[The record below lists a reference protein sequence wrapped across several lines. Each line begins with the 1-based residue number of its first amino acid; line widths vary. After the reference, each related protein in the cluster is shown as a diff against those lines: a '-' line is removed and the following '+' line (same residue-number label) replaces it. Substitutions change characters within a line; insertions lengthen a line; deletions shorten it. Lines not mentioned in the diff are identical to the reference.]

1 MCAMTSAREK
11 AAKIWAVRVFP
22 EKDKLRTVD
31 LSKISC
37 PERLCNLLELRKNC
51 CTRDTFHFIAAL
63 RVEGNYVKMR
73 KINLRIFHANGK
85 KEEERRSQRSQLR

>member
-11 AAKIWAVRVFP
+11 AAKIWAVRDFP

-37 PERLCNLLELRKNC
+37 PERLCNLRELRKNC
-51 CTRDTFHFIAAL
+51 CTHDTFHFIAAL
-63 RVEGNYVKMR
+63 RVEGNYVKTR

-85 KEEERRSQRSQLR
+85 KEEEQRSRRSQLR

>member
-1 MCAMTSAREK
+1 MRDL
-11 AAKIWAVRVFP
+11 P

-37 PERLCNLLELRKNC
+37 PKRLCNLHELRKNW
-51 CTRDTFHFIAAL
+51 CTRDTFHYIATL
-63 RVEGNYVKMR
+63 RVEGNYVKTR

-85 KEEERRSQRSQLR
+85 KEEVVEEVNSVNQVSYKPNYW

>member
-1 MCAMTSAREK
+1 MTSAREK
-11 AAKIWAVRVFP
+11 AAKIWAVRDFP
-22 EKDKLRTVD
+22 EKDKLQTLD

-37 PERLCNLLELRKNC
+37 PERLCNLRELRKNC
-51 CTRDTFHFIAAL
+51 CTRNIFQFIAAL

-85 KEEERRSQRSQLR
+85 KEEERRSRRSPLR